1 MSKLKLLSNKPK
13 LSKHEAQRRARL
25 GDLLRLY
32 HSRYGTNGF
41 PDDSAGREDLLELLY
56 CTSMAPSASE
66 KKGLCIIELWAPW
79 MTREEAERLV
89 HHVSNNL
96 TFAERTP
103 TARTLGN
110 RLRLTNAERER
121 LRLWTI
127 RPCDMTD
134 EQLLEQSKARR
145 RMRRERKR
153 RDQGIRSRAVHLA
166 ELKARPK
173 PWEAENVSRA
183 TWYRRRKVRRGCG
196 LTIVSKEGQYLVS
209 LSDAE
214 SQQGLQ
220 EVSVAESQRIAEAKL
235 GEAEREIPSKAALG
249 HDQVSPDSS
258 DPVPSEWDARTAAM
272 EKWGTNRRSK
282 D

>member
-79 MTREEAERLV
+79 MTREDAERLV

-134 EQLLEQSKARR
+134 EQLADQSKARER
-145 RMRRERKR
+145 ARRERKR
-153 RDQGIRSRAVHLA
+153 RDAGVRSRVAYLA
-166 ELKARPK
+166 ELKAKPK
-173 PWEAENVSRA
+173 PWIAEGICRR
-183 TWYRRRKVRRGCG
+183 TWERRRKMSQRVSVDLKLVSQGESE
-196 LTIVSKEGQYLVS
+196 TIVTKDRHYPATEGEV
-209 LSDAE
+209 E
-214 SQQGLQ
+214 SQKGYQ
-220 EVSVAESQRIAEAKL
+220 EGVSAEAL
-235 GEAEREIPSKAALG
+235 RIITESEGATEGTA
-249 HDQVSPDSS
+249 
-258 DPVPSEWDARTAAM
+258 PSESALRHDPATH
-272 EKWGTNRRSK
+272 
-282 D
+282 

>member
-1 MSKLKLLSNKPK
+1 MSKLKLLGNKPK

-25 GDLLRLY
+25 GDLVRLY

-56 CTSMAPSASE
+56 CTSMAPAASE
-66 KKGLCIIELWAPW
+66 VGLCISELWAPW

-89 HHVSNNL
+89 QHVSNNL
-96 TFAERTP
+96 TFSERTP

-127 RPCDMTD
+127 RPFDMTD
-134 EQLLEQSKARR
+134 EQLVEQSKARR
-145 RMRRERKR
+145 RMRRGRKR
-153 RDQGIRSRAVHLA
+153 RDQGIRSRAAHLA
-166 ELKARPK
+166 ELKAKPK

-183 TWYRRRKVRRGCG
+183 TWYRRRAQEVRRGCG
-196 LTIVSKEGQYLVS
+196 LTIVSKKGQYPVS
-209 LSDAE
+209 LSEAE

-220 EVSVAESQRIAEAKL
+220 EVSVAES
-235 GEAEREIPSKAALG
+235 
-249 HDQVSPDSS
+249 
-258 DPVPSEWDARTAAM
+258 
-272 EKWGTNRRSK
+272 
-282 D
+282 